1 MQFDLRN
8 ILGDFVAI
16 FFPKE
21 CACCGCALKYQEKYI
36 CIACDFHLPYTNF
49 HTYSD
54 NDTAR
59 QLWGK
64 VPIEEACSF
73 MLLQKGSR
81 VERLIYQVKYNN
93 QPFLAEYLGYQYGLK
108 LLESELYRGLSAIVP
123 IPLHASKHRKRG
135 YNQSAYFGRGLSRAM
150 NIPLR
155 EDVLKRQRA
164 TMTQTGKDRLSRYEN
179 VEDVFV
185 CRQFSQP
192 LGEHVL
198 LVDDVLT
205 TGATIVSAALMLQE
219 SLGCKV
225 SVATLAR
232 AQ

>member
-1 MQFDLRN
+1 MSFDLRN
-8 ILGDFVAI
+8 ILGDFVTI

-64 VPIEEACSF
+64 ASIEEACSF
-73 MLLQKGSR
+73 LLLQKGSR
-81 VERLIYQVKYNN
+81 VERLIYQIKYNN
-93 QPFLAEYLGYQYGLK
+93 QPFLAEYFGYQYGLK
-108 LLESELYRGLSAIVP
+108 LLQSELYVGLSAIVP
-123 IPLHASKHRKRG
+123 IPLHASKLRKRG
-135 YNQSAYFGRGLSRAM
+135 YNQSTYFGRGLSRAM
-150 NIPLR
+150 HIPLQ
-155 EDVLKRQRA
+155 EDLLLRKRA
-164 TMTQTGKDRLSRYEN
+164 TMTQTGKDRLARYEN
-179 VEDVFV
+179 VEDIFT
-185 CRQFSQP
+185 CKQISLAQDA
-192 LGEHVL
+192 HIL

-205 TGATIVSAALMLQE
+205 TGATIVSGALGLQE